1 MWSNIKRLTG
11 NKQSFCI
18 NHLLHNNQYIS
29 DPIEISELFADHFSK
44 VSSNSSYNPIFLDHK
59 TQTESI
65 PIEFDTQNSNLPY
78 NHPISHHEVYVT
90 IHKNLKNSAP
100 GLDNIHAAML
110 KNLHT
115 NALNYL
121 TELFNEIFKSS
132 EFPSKWKTAIVIP
145 ILKPKSDQFK
155 PQSYRPISLT
165 SVLGKTFEK
174 IINKRLTWYLESNN
188 IITKYQ
194 YGFRKS
200 RSTEHA
206 ILDLHSEINM
216 PSPPNHVYIQSS
228 ST

>member
-1 MWSNIKRLTG
+1 MTI
-11 NKQSFCI
+11 
-18 NHLLHNNQYIS
+18 Y
-29 DPIEISELFADHFSK
+29 
-44 VSSNSSYNPIFLDHK
+44 
-59 TQTESI
+59 TQ
-65 PIEFDTQNSNLPY
+65 
-78 NHPISHHEVYVT
+78 
-90 IHKNLKNSAP
+90 
-100 GLDNIHAAML
+100 L

-145 ILKPKSDQFK
+145 ILKPKSDQFN

-206 ILDLHSEINM
+206 ILDLHSEIKHAFASKSCLHSIFFDLEKAYDRVWRYHICQM
-216 PSPPNHVYIQSS
+216 LFKYGLRGHLPYILQSFLKNRSLTVRLGGHLSTQRNIENGVPQGSVLSVSLFLIAINEIS
-228 ST
+228 SQVHFPITQ